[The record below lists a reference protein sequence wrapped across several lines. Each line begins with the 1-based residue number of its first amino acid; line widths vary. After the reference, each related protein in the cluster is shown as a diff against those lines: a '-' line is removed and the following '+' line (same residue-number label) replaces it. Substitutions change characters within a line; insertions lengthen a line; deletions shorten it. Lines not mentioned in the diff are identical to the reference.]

1 MKDRIVFRIPTVRA
15 ITLTLSG
22 TGTFGDFKFKLELAN
37 GLYFFSSFNF
47 FLKIPTERWGG
58 GV

>member
-47 FLKIPTERWGG
+47 F
-58 GV
+58 